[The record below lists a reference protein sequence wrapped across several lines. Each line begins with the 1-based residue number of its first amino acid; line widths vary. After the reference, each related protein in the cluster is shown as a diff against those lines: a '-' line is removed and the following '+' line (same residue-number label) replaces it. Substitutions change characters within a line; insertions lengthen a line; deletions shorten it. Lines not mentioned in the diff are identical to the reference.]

1 MLAAVTHATSSYTL
15 RSLVARMWWEDTSPI
30 NPNCSNFSAKWK
42 RRATLK
48 MAVPVHAS
56 TRGVGL
62 RMPHIA
68 AHCTILSTSEAPAHS
83 RARVSGFDDSSEEI
97 LGGGRAGARPE
108 TEHASRRTRHLFFC
122 FFFFVF
128 LLSTRVPLL
137 PIGGRHIQASQ
148 EECVARAAD

>member
-1 MLAAVTHATSSYTL
+1 
-15 RSLVARMWWEDTSPI
+15 
-30 NPNCSNFSAKWK
+30 
-42 RRATLK
+42 

-122 FFFFVF
+122 FVFFVF
-128 LLSTRVPLL
+128 LFFFIKKVTRNGTSETTYLNL
-137 PIGGRHIQASQ
+137 YLISM
-148 EECVARAAD
+148 